1 MIRVGF
7 VGAGRL
13 GRVHARHL
21 MRLPEVSVGAFDVV
35 PESAASFAAEVKG
48 MAYSSFDELLEKSDA
63 VAVVTPSDLHAEY
76 AVAALE
82 AGKHVFIEKPVTLS
96 AGDALPI
103 VEAAEANPEVVCT
116 VGQVLRWFPMYR
128 RAHELV
134 KAGEIGTPAA
144 LRMSRGGGLPG
155 AGRGWFED
163 HSKSGGVFIDL
174 GVHDFDFLLWTF
186 GGVTEVVA
194 RSVGAKVGSGVDYGL
209 ATLTMASGAIAHV
222 ESTWMDADDPGMSF
236 EFCGSAGMIEWNS
249 RTAGT
254 VRGMGRVDAHFMPDD
269 DPFFSQMKAF
279 VAAVRGE
286 APVPVSLA
294 DGVAAVRV
302 AEAALQSARTG
313 SRVTLSV

>member
-35 PESAASFAAEVKG
+35 PSSSESFATEVG
-48 MAYSSFDELLEKSDA
+48 GVAYVSFEELLEKSDA
-63 VAVVTPSDLHAEY
+63 VAVVTPSDVHADF

-96 AGDALPI
+96 VEAALPI
-103 VEAAEANPEVVCT
+103 SLAASARPELVCT

-134 KAGEIGTPAA
+134 KAGEIGVPAA

-155 AGRGWFED
+155 AGRAWFED

-186 GGVTEVVA
+186 GPVVEVVA
-194 RSVGAKVGSGVDYGL
+194 RSVGAKTGSGVDYGL
-209 ATLTMASGAIAHV
+209 ATLTFESGAVGHV

-236 EFCGSAGMIEWNS
+236 EFCGSGGMLEWNS
-249 RTAGT
+249 RSTGT
-254 VRGMGRVDAHFMPDD
+254 VLGMGRVDGHFMPDD
-269 DPFFSQMKAF
+269 DPFFGQMKAF
-279 VAAVRGE
+279 VDAIRGD
-286 APVPVSLA
+286 APLAVSLA
-294 DGVAAVRV
+294 DGVSALQV
-302 AEAALQSARTG
+302 AEAALESAKTG
-313 SRVTLSV
+313 TRVRL

>member
-35 PESAASFAAEVKG
+35 PSSSESFAAEVG
-48 MAYSSFDELLEKSDA
+48 GVAYGSFEELLETSDA
-63 VAVVTPSDLHAEY
+63 VAVVTPSDVHADF

-96 AGDALPI
+96 
-103 VEAAEANPEVVCT
+103 VEAAGPISAAASAKPELVCT
-116 VGQVLRWFPMYR
+116 VGQVLRCFPMYR

-134 KAGEIGTPAA
+134 KAGEIGVPAA

-155 AGRGWFED
+155 GGRGWFED

-186 GGVTEVVA
+186 GPVVEVVA
-194 RSVGAKVGSGVDYGL
+194 RSVGARVGSGVDYGL
-209 ATLTMASGAIAHV
+209 ATLTFASGAVGHV

-236 EFCGSAGMIEWNS
+236 EFCGSGGMLEWNS
-249 RTAGT
+249 RTSGT
-254 VRGMGRVDAHFMPDD
+254 VRGMGRVDGHFMPDD
-269 DPFFSQMKAF
+269 DPFYGQMKEF
-279 VAAVRGE
+279 VAAIREGRP
-286 APVPVSLA
+286 AAVSLA
-294 DGVAAVRV
+294 DGVAALRV
-302 AEAALQSARTG
+302 AEAALESARSG
-313 SRVTLSV
+313 IRVKV

>member
-35 PESAASFAAEVKG
+35 AASAESFASEVG
-48 MAYSSFDELLEKSDA
+48 GVAFSSFDELLEKSDS
-63 VAVVTPSDLHAEY
+63 VAVVTPSDLHVDY
-76 AVAALE
+76 AVAALN

-96 AGDALPI
+96 TTEALPI
-103 VEAAEANPEVVCT
+103 SEAAASRPELVCT

-134 KAGEIGTPAA
+134 KAGEIGLPAA

-155 AGRGWFED
+155 AGRAWFED

-186 GGVTEVVA
+186 GAVTEVVA
-194 RSVGAKVGSGVDYGL
+194 RSVGAKTGSGVDYGL
-209 ATLTMASGAIAHV
+209 ATLTMASGAVAHV
-222 ESTWMDADDPGMSF
+222 ESTWMDPEDPGMSF
-236 EFCGSAGMIEWNS
+236 EFCGSSGMIEWDS
-249 RTAGT
+249 RTSGT
-254 VRGMGRVDAHFMPDD
+254 VRGMGRVDGHFMPDD
-269 DPFFSQMKAF
+269 DPFFGQMKAF
-279 VAAVRGE
+279 VAAIRGE
-286 APVPVSLA
+286 ALVAVSLA
-294 DGVAAVRV
+294 DGVAALRV
-302 AEAALQSARTG
+302 AEAALESARSG
-313 SRVTLSV
+313 LRVSL

>member
-21 MRLPEVSVGAFDVV
+21 MRLPDVSVGAFDVV
-35 PESAASFAAEVKG
+35 PESASSFASELGGSAF
-48 MAYSSFDELLEKSDA
+48 SSLDELLEKSDA

-96 AGDALPI
+96 T
-103 VEAAEANPEVVCT
+103 EAAAPIEAACRPELVCT

-128 RAHELV
+128 QAHELV
-134 KAGEIGTPAA
+134 KAGEIGVPAA

-155 AGRGWFED
+155 AGRAWFED
-163 HSKSGGVFIDL
+163 HSKSGGAFIDL

-186 GGVTEVVA
+186 GPVTEVVA
-194 RSVGAKVGSGVDYGL
+194 RSVGAKTGSGADYGL
-209 ATLTMASGAIAHV
+209 ATLTFASGAVGHV

-236 EFCGSAGMIEWNS
+236 EFCGSEGMLEWNS
-249 RTAGT
+249 RSTGT
-254 VRGMGRVDAHFMPDD
+254 VRGMGRVDGHFMPDD
-269 DPFFSQMKAF
+269 DPFFGQMKEF
-279 VAAVRGE
+279 VSAIRESRPAA
-286 APVPVSLA
+286 VSLA

-302 AEAALQSARTG
+302 AEAALESARSG
-313 SRVTLSV
+313 ARVRL

>member
-21 MRLPEVSVGAFDVV
+21 MRLDGISVGAFDAV
-35 PESAASFAAEVKG
+35 PASAESFATEVG
-48 MAYSSFDELLEKSDA
+48 GSAFGSFEELLEKSDA
-63 VAVVTPSDLHAEY
+63 VAVVTPSDLHAEF

-96 AGDALPI
+96 VA
-103 VEAAEANPEVVCT
+103 EAAPIQAASSARPAQVCT

-134 KAGEIGTPAA
+134 KAGEIGVPAA

-155 AGRGWFED
+155 GGRGWFED

-186 GGVTEVVA
+186 GPVVEVVA
-194 RSVGAKVGSGVDYGL
+194 RSVGARVGSGADYGL
-209 ATLTMASGAIAHV
+209 ATLTFASGAVGHV

-236 EFCGSAGMIEWNS
+236 EFCGSAGMLEWDS
-249 RTAGT
+249 RSAGT
-254 VRGMGRVDAHFMPDD
+254 VRGMGRVDGHFMPDD
-269 DPFFSQMKAF
+269 DPFFGQMREF
-279 VAAVRGE
+279 VSAIREGRPAAVALG
-286 APVPVSLA
+286 
-294 DGVAAVRV
+294 DGVAALRV
-302 AEAALQSARTG
+302 AEAALESARSG
-313 SRVTLSV
+313 SRVRI